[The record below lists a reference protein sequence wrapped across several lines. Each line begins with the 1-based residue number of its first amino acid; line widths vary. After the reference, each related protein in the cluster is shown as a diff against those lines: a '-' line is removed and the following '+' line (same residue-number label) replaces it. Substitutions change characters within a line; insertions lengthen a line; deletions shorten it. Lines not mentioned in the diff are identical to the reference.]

1 VRTTNERMSVEYGDR
16 LTAYARYE
24 GLAVHPQVSVENNA
38 CYAPVMIGNTLLVGD
53 MWVVRKWGR
62 S

>member
-1 VRTTNERMSVEYGDR
+1 MSVEYGDR